1 MFCQT
6 RSCMPEHTTSAAS
19 NSSEE
24 IAADIAAAIIGR
36 RLPPGTKL
44 KEEALAR
51 VYSVSRTKIRAAL
64 LMLSKDELI
73 EIIPEKGAC
82 VCKLSEREAREIFA
96 VRRTLEAGLARDF
109 VAVAN
114 TDDYRRIDTH
124 LALERQ
130 ALLQNDLPLRARLL
144 GEFHI
149 LLADIVG
156 NLVLKEILRKLT
168 ARTSLI
174 AMHQQSSEDATCSSD
189 EHALFIEAARAGDA
203 DTAVSIMLH
212 HLDHVLNALHVDGAQ
227 SIDKK
232 DLVQA
237 LLAA

>member
-1 MFCQT
+1 MLDK
-6 RSCMPEHTTSAAS
+6 TTTAVP

-24 IAADIAAAIIGR
+24 IAADIAAAIIER

-44 KEEALAR
+44 KEEALAG

-73 EIIPEKGAC
+73 DIIPEKGAC

-96 VRRTLEAGLARDF
+96 VRRILEAGLARDF
-109 VAVAN
+109 VARA
-114 TDDYRRIDTH
+114 TADDYLRVDAH

-130 ALLQNDLPLRARLL
+130 ALDQNDTHLRSRLL
-144 GEFHI
+144 GDFHT

-174 AMHQQSSEDATCSSD
+174 AMHQQSIEDASCSSD
-189 EHALFIEAARAGDA
+189 EHALFIDAARAGKTEA
-203 DTAVSIMLH
+203 AVDIMLH
-212 HLDHVLNALHVDGAQ
+212 HLDHVLKALRVDAPE
-227 SIDKK
+227 SVEKK
-232 DLVQA
+232 DLVKA
-237 LLAA
+237 LLVA

>member
-1 MFCQT
+1 MLD
-6 RSCMPEHTTSAAS
+6 PTTAAVP

-24 IAADIAAAIIGR
+24 IAADIAAAIIER

-96 VRRTLEAGLARDF
+96 VRRTLEASLARDF
-109 VAVAN
+109 VAMAN
-114 TDDYRRIDTH
+114 ADDYRRIDAH

-130 ALLQNDLPLRARLL
+130 ALVQNDLPLRARLL
-144 GEFHI
+144 ADFHT

-174 AMHQQSSEDATCSSD
+174 AMHQQSSEDASCSSD
-189 EHALFIEAARAGDA
+189 EHALFIEAARAGNADA
-203 DTAVSIMLH
+203 AVDLMLH
-212 HLDHVLNALHVDGAQ
+212 HLDHVLKALHIDAADCV
-227 SIDKK
+227 DKK
-232 DLVQA
+232 DLIKA

>member
-1 MFCQT
+1 MLEAIT
-6 RSCMPEHTTSAAS
+6 PVVP

-24 IAADIAAAIIGR
+24 IAADIAAAIIER

-96 VRRTLEAGLARDF
+96 VRRTLEASLARDF
-109 VAVAN
+109 VAMA
-114 TDDYRRIDTH
+114 TADDYRRIDAH

-130 ALLQNDLPLRARLL
+130 ALVQNDLPLRARLL
-144 GEFHI
+144 GDFHT

-174 AMHQQSSEDATCSSD
+174 AMHQQSSEDASCSSD
-189 EHALFIEAARAGDA
+189 EHALFIEAARAGNADA
-203 DTAVSIMLH
+203 AVDLMLH
-212 HLDHVLNALHVDGAQ
+212 HLDHVLKALHIDAADCV
-227 SIDKK
+227 DKK
-232 DLVQA
+232 DLIKA